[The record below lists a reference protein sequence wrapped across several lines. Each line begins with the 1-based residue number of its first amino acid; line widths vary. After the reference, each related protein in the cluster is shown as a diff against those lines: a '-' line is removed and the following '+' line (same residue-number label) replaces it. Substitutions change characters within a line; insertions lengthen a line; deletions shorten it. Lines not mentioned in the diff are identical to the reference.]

1 MANITAPQ
9 VNINGTGWQDLLDQ
23 HIAVVEHLTAAMN
36 VLGQAAPHGRGF
48 PRRGHVCPREGAVQG
63 AARGACD
70 ADPRLH
76 AAGGRHWRSGKEKL
90 T

>member
-36 VLGQAAPHGRGF
+36 VLGQAAPHGRDF
-48 PRRGHVCPREGAVQG
+48 PVEGTYALARAQFKARHEALATLIRDYTRLAVAIGDQERR
-63 AARGACD
+63 
-70 ADPRLH
+70 
-76 AAGGRHWRSGKEKL
+76 S
-90 T
+90 